1 MEEARKQLTYIT
13 VNILKTNP
21 NINQSQYPKPDPFQE
36 NIEMFWKKKTSN
48 KKPVRHFDFTDS
60 IWKGIL
66 MCQFSKSFENHR
78 TTMQS
83 FAGASS
89 N

>member
-36 NIEMFWKKKTSN
+36 NIEMF
-48 KKPVRHFDFTDS
+48 
-60 IWKGIL
+60 
-66 MCQFSKSFENHR
+66 
-78 TTMQS
+78 
-83 FAGASS
+83 
-89 N
+89 